1 MRLRLWHAAD
11 GTRVAYREAG
21 TGPALVLLHS
31 AGLTHREWEP
41 AVEHLTHRFRLV
53 LPDLPLHG
61 ASEDDPDRP
70 YTRDWFVATTSE
82 FCTAVA
88 GPRPL
93 VGGHGIG
100 GELLLRAVL
109 ADTLRPS
116 RLVLTP
122 TRLHGPRGDR
132 RRDRA
137 RRLALRAGAL
147 PGLDRAV
154 GHLARAA
161 VRPGD
166 AEHLTARANPAAR
179 DLVRHAFADVPGNA
193 DRARGW
199 ARHVRSWPAGPDSG
213 LLDAYARVACPTL
226 LLWAGADERHPLAR
240 AEEALARLPDAQLR
254 VLPDAGF
261 LIAYDDPVGLAREL
275 LAFCA

>member
-11 GTRVAYREAG
+11 GTRVAYREVG
-21 TGPALVLLHS
+21 TGPAFVLLHS

-61 ASEDDPDRP
+61 ASEDDPCRP
-70 YTRDWFVATTSE
+70 YTRDWFVATVGA

-93 VGGHGIG
+93 VAGHGLG
-100 GELLLRAVL
+100 AELLLRGVL
-109 ADTLRPS
+109 ADVLRPS

-122 TRLHGPRGDR
+122 TRLHGPCGDR

-137 RRLALRAGAL
+137 RRLALRAGSL
-147 PGLDRAV
+147 PGLDRAM

-166 AEHLTARANPAAR
+166 AEHLTARANPAAG
-179 DLVRHAFADVPGNA
+179 DLVRHAVADVGGNA
-193 DRARGW
+193 GRARSW
-199 ARHVRSWPAGPDSG
+199 ARHVRSWPTGPDPE
-213 LLDAYARVACPTL
+213 LLEAYARVLCPTL
-226 LLWAGADERHPLAR
+226 LLWAGADERHPVAR
-240 AEEALARLPDAQLR
+240 AEEALARLPDGQLR
-254 VLPDAGF
+254 VLHDAGF
-261 LIAYDDPVGLAREL
+261 LIAYDDPVGVAREL
-275 LAFCA
+275 LAFCG